1 MQFKI
6 DKTVLIVALTRFL
19 NESVENDYLL
29 GIYGEEYQRSLD
41 LLTGS
46 KSHLIGE
53 SVLIEEL
60 EFEILEQYLTEV

>member
-19 NESVENDYLL
+19 SESVENDYLL

-41 LLTGS
+41 LLTSS